1 MGHKSALLLISLHPK
16 IFPRMFPR
24 KDRPL
29 FCDCDMCIY
38 FRDVDRAVAEHFL
51 NVADVHIG
59 FQQAGGEGVTEHVR
73 RDMDVDRSQSAVVV
87 DRAADGLIG

>member
-1 MGHKSALLLISLHPK
+1 MVNLHPK

-29 FCDCDMCIY
+29 FCDCDMRIY
-38 FRDVDRAVAEHFL
+38 FRDVDRAVTEHFL
-51 NVADVHIG
+51 NVADVHVG
-59 FQQAGGEGVTEHVR
+59 FQQAGGEGVAEHMR

>member
-1 MGHKSALLLISLHPK
+1 MLS
-16 IFPRMFPR
+16 RE
-24 KDRPL
+24 DCPL
-29 FCDCDMCIY
+29 FCDCDMRIY

-59 FQQAGGEGVTEHVR
+59 FQQAGCKGVAEHVR
-73 RDMDVDRSQSAVVV
+73 RDMDVDRCQSTVVV